1 MRATT
6 FEFRYRFWVIGAI
19 FWAGFSLYRVDPVN
33 AGYALSVWLSA
44 HTGWPQAV
52 LLRLIFALAALITVA
67 AAVLRTWACSF
78 LHSDV
83 VHDGALHS
91 DRLVADGPYRYLRN
105 PLYLGTILLAVGMG
119 VMASRLGFAVIVL
132 GILIFTL
139 RLIGREEAELM
150 ASQGES
156 YLNYRKAVPCL
167 VPSFSPRVPEGGGR
181 SQWMQSFQGEGFFW
195 GFTIAMVV
203 FAITLKVVYFWYAL
217 GIAFLLYLLNY
228 AMLKKQSQSA
238 FD

>member
-19 FWAGFSLYRVDPVN
+19 FWIGFSLYREDPVN
-33 AGYALSVWLSA
+33 AGDALSVWLSA
-44 HTGWPQAV
+44 HTGWPHV
-52 LLRLIFALAALITVA
+52 LLLRLIFAFGALLTVVA
-67 AAVLRTWACSF
+67 AVIRTWACSF

-119 VMASRLGFAVIVL
+119 VLASRLGFAVIVL
-132 GILIFTL
+132 GMVIFVL
-139 RLIGREEAELM
+139 RLIGREEAELT

-167 VPSFSPRVPEGGGR
+167 VPSLSPRVPAGSGR
-181 SQWMQSFQGEGFFW
+181 SQWKQSFQGEGFFW
-195 GFTIAMVV
+195 GFAIATVA
-203 FAITLKVVYFWYAL
+203 FAITLKVTYFWYAF
-217 GIAFLLYLLNY
+217 GIAFLLYLWNY
-228 AMLKKQSQSA
+228 AMLKKQRQSA
-238 FD
+238 SG